1 MNLLR
6 VLVVERGAEQVVQ
19 QQEGSPPHLGPLV
32 TILKFSFAE
41 KSKTANTE
49 KITVRLSDSFTS
61 VHGGGQRQNGMHSL
75 TLELGCS
82 LYLVSSRTPDR
93 SHGFHDCFPQ
103 SPRESTADN
112 GCKEKPVLKKIQ

>member
-61 VHGGGQRQNGMHSL
+61 VHGGGGAETERDAFTDTGTRVQPLPGEFKDSGQEPRLPRLFSAESQREHCRQRL
-75 TLELGCS
+75 
-82 LYLVSSRTPDR
+82 
-93 SHGFHDCFPQ
+93 
-103 SPRESTADN
+103 
-112 GCKEKPVLKKIQ
+112 